1 MGLVARQSFKAAI
14 ATYIGLGMGVLNN
27 LFIYPYML
35 TVEQYG
41 EVQFVLQTATFFTP
55 FLVFGFGYVLTRYY
69 PQYKDNQ
76 ASKQRFYG
84 LVYLTVTLNILV
96 FLAIFLLFKA
106 RIADYYESKS
116 GVSRI
121 SVYVLIGIAAILPY
135 VRLARNYAAIQGRIA
150 IPSLLIQL
158 LKFALPAFV
167 VAYFYD
173 YIKFDQLI
181 VLLFAYHLVLALVF
195 LYYMN
200 SQDKFRPKFSW
211 SSLKA
216 DPNFKPMVAFAGFS
230 VLSGIGGALA
240 NQIDIL
246 MVTTMVGTY
255 QNGLYA
261 WSLFIANA
269 IAVPFTLIST
279 ISVPIISQYW
289 KDNDQEGI
297 KRIYKQSS
305 AVSVLVSLG
314 IFLAFWL
321 IIKDVFDLMPR
332 GDEYRLGINVVW
344 MLCVAK
350 IIDMASGVNNQIL
363 SMSKK
368 YPYLLGFLSV
378 AVVLNIGL
386 NLILIPRYG
395 IEGSSMATIASI
407 LVYNILKLIY
417 IKRAFN
423 MQPFRMKN
431 LYNIVLAG
439 LLFFIWAVLPRTPN
453 TIVNI
458 LLYSSSFG
466 LIYFVLCYWFKFSL
480 EFNEFID
487 KQLIRFRLK
496 KA

>member
-35 TVEQYG
+35 SVEQYG
-41 EVQFVLQTATFFTP
+41 ELQFILQTATFFTP

-76 ASKQRFYG
+76 DSKQRFYG
-84 LVYLTVTLNILV
+84 LVYLTVSLNILL
-96 FLAIFLLFKA
+96 FLALFLLFRD
-106 RIADYYESKS
+106 RIAEYYEAKS
-116 GVSRI
+116 NVSRM
-121 SVYVLIGIAAILPY
+121 SVYVLIGIAALLPY

-158 LKFALPAFV
+158 LKFALPALV
-167 VAYFYD
+167 VAYYYD
-173 YIKFDQLI
+173 FLEFDQLI
-181 VLLFAYHLVLALVF
+181 ICLFFYHLVLVLVF
-195 LYYMN
+195 LFYMN
-200 SQDKFRPKFSW
+200 SQDKFRPRFSW
-211 SSLKA
+211 AALKS

-289 KDNDQEGI
+289 KDDDKEGI

-314 IFLAFWL
+314 VFLAFWL

-344 MLCVAK
+344 MLCIAK

-363 SMSKK
+363 SMSNR

-386 NLILIPRYG
+386 NLLLIPSYG

-407 LVYNILKLIY
+407 LVYNVLKLIY
-417 IKRAFN
+417 IKRSFN

-431 LYNIVLAG
+431 LYNIILAG
-439 LLFFIWAVLPRTPN
+439 LLFFIWAVIPRTAS
-453 TIVNI
+453 TILNI
-458 LLYSSSFG
+458 ILFSGSFG
-466 LIYFVLCYWFKFSL
+466 LVYFSLCYWFKFSI
-480 EFNEFID
+480 EYNDFID
-487 KQLIRFRLK
+487 KQLLKFGLK